1 MDKANEVIEVS
12 EQEIPFHLLPQEEQ
26 QRIIAAN
33 RKMVREA
40 STLHEWNIRVP
51 TVFAW
56 PMILMMIVFMT
67 LFFGVGGVLLAG
79 DNDWNGVY
87 IVFGVCTAMAPYFRY
102 LVMADK
108 NYHYRL
114 TTEGIIAT
122 YQDTISEVA
131 YTIVRGLAWLGLVGC
146 HGMCDSC
153 CHIRAASTGWC
164 RCYGAIF
171 CVLYWF

>member
-1 MDKANEVIEVS
+1 M
-12 EQEIPFHLLPQEEQ
+12 LPQEEQ

-56 PMILMMIVFMT
+56 PMILMMILFMT
-67 LFFGVGGVLLAG
+67 LFFGVGGLLAG

-87 IVFGVCTAMAPYFRY
+87 IVFGVCTAMAPYFHY

-131 YTIVRGLAWLGLVGC
+131 YTIVRGLAWLGLAWLGV
-146 HGMCDSC
+146 
-153 CHIRAASTGWC
+153 AWLGWLSW
-164 RCYGAIF
+164 Y
-171 CVLYWF
+171 V